1 MTDHP
6 KNLPAVRVVKGVP
19 AETLRDRVT
28 HANEAV
34 AEGASKTLTV
44 VFGLLPAFAAFGL
57 IVALAWGFA
66 MFQSP

>member
-1 MTDHP
+1 MTEHDH
-6 KNLPAVRVVKGVP
+6 NLPAVRVVKGVP
-19 AETLRDRVT
+19 ADTLRDRLV

-34 AEGASKTLTV
+34 AEGAGKTLTV
-44 VFGLLPAFAAFGL
+44 FFGLLPVIAAFGL